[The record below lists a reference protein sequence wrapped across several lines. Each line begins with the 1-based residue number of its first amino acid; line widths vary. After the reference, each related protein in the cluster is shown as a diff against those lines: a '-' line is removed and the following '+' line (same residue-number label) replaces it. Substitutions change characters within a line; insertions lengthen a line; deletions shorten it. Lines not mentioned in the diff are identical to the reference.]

1 MNTEAVRVITLDD
14 IEARIYRVEQGY
26 RIEVSSC
33 LSDYWHP
40 GIFSDLQ
47 QLEEWLYPE
56 LEKLNVGFALGGDWM
71 MFEGDF
77 DGNGKYRDWFVYQSQ
92 NWQGYD
98 PMTNCCYSAPSLVA
112 LKAKIDRIED
122 VRSGKTGERSNPHSS
137 P

>member
-1 MNTEAVRVITLDD
+1 VNTEAVRVITLDD

-71 MFEGDF
+71 MLEGDF
-77 DGNGKYRDWFVYQSQ
+77 DGNGKYRDWFVFQDK

-98 PMTNCCYSAPSLVA
+98 PMTNCCYSAASFVA
-112 LKAKIDRIED
+112 LKAKIDRIEN
-122 VRSGKTGERSNPHSS
+122 VRSAKTDERSNPHST